1 MTTPEATTLSRTAIP
16 PRKSSQATTR
26 SRSTDAEINLR
37 NFRFQPKSGA
47 LTPTRFLVA
56 QMVCCGLADKEIGH
70 LLGIASQTVKFHV
83 SQAMRTLGLQ
93 RRTQLVRYMFE
104 TKQFDPDEAT
114 AELKLYLVEK
124 SRKSAKFT
132 HFADLRHSPGTSL

>member
-1 MTTPEATTLSRTAIP
+1 MTAQQTVSLARIAHSTPKNKRAAVQP
-16 PRKSSQATTR
+16 QR
-26 SRSTDAEINLR
+26 SGAEIDLR
-37 NFRFQPKSGA
+37 HFRFQPRSGA

-56 QMVCCGLADKEIGH
+56 QMVCCGLADKEIGS

-104 TKQFDPDEAT
+104 TKQFDPDGAT
-114 AELKLYLVEK
+114 AELKLYLSGK
-124 SRKSAKFT
+124 SKKPGR
-132 HFADLRHSPGTSL
+132 FARYADIRSPGSCHS